1 MPILDRLVKGWNAFM
16 GREPPRYDYGY
27 ASSYRPDKVT
37 LSRGVDRTII
47 SAIYNRIALDVASV
61 EIQHVK
67 VDQNENF
74 KEKYT
79 ASHLGEALTVEA
91 NLDQTGREFIQDLVL
106 SMFDEGVV
114 AAVPTDADRNI
125 LKGTFDVMELRV
137 GKIMQ
142 WYPKHVKVRVYNEN
156 TGQKE
161 DITLPKRSVAIV
173 TNPLYAVMNQPN
185 STLQRLIK
193 KLSLLDAIDEQTSVG
208 KLDLIIQLPYVIKTE
223 QRREQAEKRRRDI
236 ETQLAGSKY
245 GIAYTDGT
253 ERITQLNRSLDNNLM
268 SQIEYLTSML
278 YSQLGISKE
287 VFDGTADEK
296 TMLNYQN
303 RTLSPILTAI
313 CEEMTRKFLTKTAR
327 SQGQRIKFM
336 QSPFKLVPVSQ
347 IADIADKFTRS
358 EILSSNELRAI
369 VGFKPVDD
377 PKADEL
383 RNSNLNESADAPA
396 PASTNP
402 DADTM
407 AYPQDEEAGGYEE
420 QTAPDENVQEE
431 SAEQIT
437 AEDINGVDTS
447 EQTLPVE
454 IVEFIKRLKQ
464 NQNEGGTG

>member
-1 MPILDRLVKGWNAFM
+1 MPILDRIVKGWNAFM
-16 GREPPRYDYGY
+16 GREPPRQDYGY
-27 ASSYRPDKVT
+27 STSYRTDKT
-37 LSRGVDRTII
+37 MLSRGVDRTIVT
-47 SAIYNRIALDVASV
+47 AIYNRIALDVATV
-61 EIQHVK
+61 DIQHVK

-74 KEKYT
+74 KEKYD
-79 ASHLGEALTVEA
+79 ASHLSNALTTEA

-114 AAVPTDADRNI
+114 AAVPTDADRDI
-125 LKGTFDVMELRV
+125 RTGSYDVMELRV
-137 GKIMQ
+137 GKILQ

-156 TGQKE
+156 TGLKE
-161 DITLPKRSVAIV
+161 EITLPKRSVAII

-185 STLQRLIK
+185 STLQRLIR
-193 KLSLLDAIDEQTSVG
+193 KLTLLDAIDEQTSVG

-223 QRREQAEKRRRDI
+223 ARREQAEKRRRDI

-268 SQIEYLTSML
+268 GQIEYLTSML

-303 RTLSPILTAI
+303 RTLTPILTAI
-313 CEEMTRKFLTKTAR
+313 TEEMTRKFLTKTAR

-383 RNSNLNESADAPA
+383 RNSNLNESADAPP
-396 PASTNP
+396 PASTN
-402 DADTM
+402 ADV
-407 AYPQDEEAGGYEE
+407 G
-420 QTAPDENVQEE
+420 
-431 SAEQIT
+431 
-437 AEDINGVDTS
+437 TS
-447 EQTLPVE
+447 EERQAAATPTADEKPPDSIKQKTSLPKEVLD
-454 IVEFIKRLKQ
+454 FINNLQ
-464 NQNEGGTG
+464 NSK

>member
-1 MPILDRLVKGWNAFM
+1 MPILDRIVKGWNAFM

-27 ASSYRPDKVT
+27 STSYRPDKAV
-37 LSRGVDRTII
+37 LSRGVDRTIVT
-47 SAIYNRIALDVASV
+47 AIYNRIALDVASV
-61 EIQHVK
+61 DLQHVK

-74 KEKYT
+74 KEKYDK
-79 ASHLGEALTVEA
+79 SYLSEALTTEA
-91 NLDQTGREFIQDLVL
+91 NLDQTGREFILDLVL
-106 SMFDEGVV
+106 SMFDDGYV
-114 AAVPTDADRNI
+114 AAVPTDANVDIR
-125 LKGTFDVMELRV
+125 KSAYDPMELRV
-137 GKIMQ
+137 GKILQ

-156 TGQKE
+156 TGHRE
-161 DITLPKRSVAIV
+161 DLTLPKRSVAIIQ
-173 TNPLYAVMNQPN
+173 NPLYNVMNQPN
-185 STLQRLIK
+185 STLQRLIR
-193 KLSLLDAIDEQTSVG
+193 KLTLLDAIDEQTSVG

-223 QRREQAEKRRRDI
+223 ARREQAEKRRRDI

-268 SQIEYLTSML
+268 GQIEYLTNML

-303 RTLSPILTAI
+303 RTLTPILTAI
-313 CEEMTRKFLTKTAR
+313 TEEMTRKFLTKTAR

-383 RNSNLNESADAPA
+383 RNSNLNESADAPP

-402 DADTM
+402 EVGTS
-407 AYPQDEEAGGYEE
+407 EERQTQEVPDGEE
-420 QTAPDENVQEE
+420 PVTSEE
-431 SAEQIT
+431 ST
-437 AEDINGVDTS
+437 DDSEDYSDLGQDFVRMLFS
-447 EQTLPVE
+447 S
-454 IVEFIKRLKQ
+454 
-464 NQNEGGTG
+464 

>member
-1 MPILDRLVKGWNAFM
+1 MPILDRIVKGWNAFM

-27 ASSYRPDKVT
+27 STSYRPDKTV
-37 LSRGVDRTII
+37 LSRGVDRTIVT
-47 SAIYNRIALDVASV
+47 AIYNRIALDVASV
-61 EIQHVK
+61 DLQHVR

-74 KEKYT
+74 KEKYDK
-79 ASHLGEALTVEA
+79 SYLSEALTTEA
-91 NLDQTGREFIQDLVL
+91 NLDQTGREFILDLVL
-106 SMFDEGVV
+106 SMFDDGYV
-114 AAVPTDADRNI
+114 AAVPTDANVDIR
-125 LKGTFDVMELRV
+125 KSAYDPMELRV
-137 GKIMQ
+137 GKILQ

-156 TGQKE
+156 TGHRE
-161 DITLPKRSVAIV
+161 DLTLPKRSVAIIQ
-173 TNPLYAVMNQPN
+173 NPLYNVMNQPN
-185 STLQRLIK
+185 STLQRLIR
-193 KLSLLDAIDEQTSVG
+193 KLTLLDAIDEQTSVG

-223 QRREQAEKRRRDI
+223 ARREQAEKRRRDI

-268 SQIEYLTSML
+268 GQIEYLTNML

-303 RTLSPILTAI
+303 RTLTPILTAI
-313 CEEMTRKFLTKTAR
+313 TEEMTRKFLTKTAR

-383 RNSNLNESADAPA
+383 RNSNLNESADAPP

-402 DADTM
+402 
-407 AYPQDEEAGGYEE
+407 EAGTSEE
-420 QTAPDENVQEE
+420 RQTQEVPDGEEPATSEE
-431 SAEQIT
+431 ST
-437 AEDINGVDTS
+437 DDSEDYSDLGQDFVRMLFGS
-447 EQTLPVE
+447 
-454 IVEFIKRLKQ
+454 
-464 NQNEGGTG
+464 

>member
-16 GREPPRYDYGY
+16 GREPPKYDYGY
-27 ASSYRPDKVT
+27 STSYRTDKT
-37 LSRGVDRTII
+37 ILSRGVDRTIVT
-47 SAIYNRIALDVASV
+47 AIYNRIALDVASV
-61 EIQHVK
+61 DIQHVK

-74 KEKYT
+74 KEKY
-79 ASHLGEALTVEA
+79 AKSYLSLALTTEA

-114 AAVPTDADRNI
+114 AAVPTDADRDI
-125 LKGTFDVMELRV
+125 RKDHYDPMELRV
-137 GKIMQ
+137 GKILQ
-142 WYPKHVKVRVYNEN
+142 WYPRHVKVRVYNEN
-156 TGQKE
+156 TGLKE
-161 DITLPKRSVAIV
+161 DLTLPKRSVAII

-185 STLQRLIK
+185 STLQRLIR
-193 KLSLLDAIDEQTSVG
+193 KLTLLDAIDEQTSVG

-223 QRREQAEKRRRDI
+223 ARREQAEKRRKDI
-236 ETQLAGSKY
+236 ENQLAGSKY

-268 SQIEYLTSML
+268 GQIEYLTSML

-303 RTLSPILTAI
+303 RTLTPILTAI
-313 CEEMTRKFLTKTAR
+313 CEEMTRKFLTQTAR

-383 RNSNLNESADAPA
+383 RNSNLNESADAPP
-396 PASTNP
+396 PASTN
-402 DADTM
+402 
-407 AYPQDEEAGGYEE
+407 DEVG
-420 QTAPDENVQEE
+420 
-431 SAEQIT
+431 
-437 AEDINGVDTS
+437 TS
-447 EQTLPVE
+447 EERQIERTSDQSETGLGSIPKEVLD
-454 IVEFIKRLKQ
+454 FIKQFQKSK
-464 NQNEGGTG
+464 

>member
-1 MPILDRLVKGWNAFM
+1 MPIIERLVKGWNAFM

-27 ASSYRPDKVT
+27 ASSYRPDKTV

-47 SAIYNRIALDVASV
+47 SALYTRMALDVASV
-61 EIQHVK
+61 DIQHVK
-67 VDQNENF
+67 VDENENF
-74 KEKYT
+74 KEKY
-79 ASHLGEALTVEA
+79 SKSYLSRALTIEA
-91 NLDQTGREFIQDLVL
+91 NVDQTGREFIQDLVL
-106 SMFDEGVV
+106 TMFDEGVA
-114 AAVPTDADRNI
+114 AAVPTDADVSI
-125 LKGTFDVMELRV
+125 LKGTFDPMELRV
-137 GKIMQ
+137 GKIVQ

-161 DITLPKRSVAIV
+161 DITLPKKSVAIIQ
-173 TNPLYAVMNQPN
+173 NPLYNVMNQPN

-193 KLSLLDAIDEQTSVG
+193 KLTLLDAIDEQTSVG

-287 VFDGTADEK
+287 VFEGTADEK

-303 RTLSPILTAI
+303 RTLAPILTAI
-313 CEEMTRKFLTKTAR
+313 CEEMTRKFLTKTAY
-327 SQGQRIKFM
+327 SQGQRIIYM
-336 QSPFKLVPVSQ
+336 QDPFKLVPVSQ
-347 IADIADKFTRS
+347 IADIADKFTS
-358 EILSSNELRAI
+358 ATILSPNELRAI

-383 RNSNLNESADAPA
+383 RNAHLNESPDVDA
-396 PASTNP
+396 PASTDP
-402 DADTM
+402 SVGTSK
-407 AYPQDEEAGGYEE
+407 ERTEE
-420 QTAPDENVQEE
+420 QTAKNAVKDEVKTQIEE
-431 SAEQIT
+431 SPDDEGDD
-437 AEDINGVDTS
+437 ELSPEMLEYINKIIGKGKPPDNS
-447 EQTLPVE
+447 
-454 IVEFIKRLKQ
+454 K
-464 NQNEGGTG
+464 

>member
-1 MPILDRLVKGWNAFM
+1 MPIIDRIIKGWNAFM
-16 GREPPRYDYGY
+16 GREPPKYDYGY
-27 ASSYRPDKVT
+27 STSYRPDKAT
-37 LSRGVDRTII
+37 LSRGVDRTIVT
-47 SAIYNRIALDVASV
+47 AIYNRIAIDVASV
-61 EIQHVK
+61 DIQHVK

-74 KEKYT
+74 KEKYDR
-79 ASHLGEALTVEA
+79 SHLSSALTLEA
-91 NLDQTGREFIQDLVL
+91 NIDQTGREFIQDLVL

-114 AAVPTDADRNI
+114 AAVPTDADRDI
-125 LKGTFDVMELRV
+125 RKGTYDVMELRV
-137 GKIMQ
+137 GKILQ
-142 WYPKHVKVRVYNEN
+142 WFPKHVKVRVYNEN
-156 TGQKE
+156 TGHKE
-161 DITLPKRSVAIV
+161 DLILPKRSVAII

-193 KLSLLDAIDEQTSVG
+193 KLTLLDAIDEQTSVG

-268 SQIEYLTSML
+268 TQIEYLTSML

-287 VFDGTADEK
+287 VFEGTADEK

-303 RTLSPILTAI
+303 RTLAPILTAI
-313 CEEMTRKFLTKTAR
+313 TEEMTRKFLTDTAR
-327 SQGQRIKFM
+327 TQGQRIKYM

-347 IADIADKFTRS
+347 IADIADKFTTS
-358 EILSSNELRAI
+358 QILSPNELRAI

-383 RNSNLNESADAPA
+383 RNAHLNESADAPP

-402 DADTM
+402 D
-407 AYPQDEEAGGYEE
+407 QG
-420 QTAPDENVQEE
+420 
-431 SAEQIT
+431 
-437 AEDINGVDTS
+437 TS
-447 EQTLPVE
+447 EERASLNGQNPNGLPPEVL
-454 IVEFIKRLKQ
+454 EFVRRLPDQ
-464 NQNEGGTG
+464 NNQNEGGNG

>member
-1 MPILDRLVKGWNAFM
+1 MSITERIKSGWNAFM
-16 GREPPRYDYGY
+16 GRQPPTYNYGY
-27 ASSYRPDKVT
+27 STTYRTDQTV
-37 LSRGVDRTII
+37 LSRGVDRTIVT
-47 SAIYNRIALDVASV
+47 AIYNRIALDVAS
-61 EIQHVK
+61 IDIRHVI

-74 KEKYT
+74 KDSYT
-79 ASHLGEALTVEA
+79 KSHLSEALSTEA
-91 NLDQTGREFIQDLVL
+91 NLDQTGREFIQDACL

-114 AAVPTDADRNI
+114 ALVPTDCDKNPYTGA
-125 LKGTFDVMELRV
+125 FDVEEMRT
-137 GKIMQ
+137 GKIIQ
-142 WYPKHVKVRVYNEN
+142 WYPEHVRVRVYNEH

-161 DITLPKRSVAIV
+161 DLTLPKRAVAIIQ
-173 TNPLYAVMNQPN
+173 NPLYAVMNQPN
-185 STLQRLIK
+185 STLQRLIR

-268 SQIEYLTSML
+268 GQIEYLTSML

-303 RTLSPILTAI
+303 RTLAPILTAF

-327 SQGQRIKFM
+327 TQGQRIKAM
-336 QSPFKLVPVSQ
+336 QTPFKLVPVSQ
-347 IADIADKFTRS
+347 IADIADKFTTAT
-358 EILSSNELRAI
+358 ILSPNEVRAI

-383 RNSNLNESADAPA
+383 RNAHLNESPDAPP
-396 PASTNP
+396 PASTDPN
-402 DADTM
+402 AEQESMT
-407 AYPQDEEAGGYEE
+407 DEESPPAETTPDDT
-420 QTAPDENVQEE
+420 QSSSAPD
-431 SAEQIT
+431 
-437 AEDINGVDTS
+437 
-447 EQTLPVE
+447 LPPE
-454 IVEFIKRLKQ
+454 IIELVNKI
-464 NQNEGGTG
+464 QNEGGNR

>member
-1 MPILDRLVKGWNAFM
+1 MSITERIKSGWNAFM
-16 GREPPRYDYGY
+16 GRQPPTYNYGY
-27 ASSYRPDKVT
+27 STSYRTDQTV

-47 SAIYNRIALDVASV
+47 TALYNRIALDVAS
-61 EIQHVK
+61 IDIRHVV
-67 VDQNENF
+67 VDQNENY
-74 KEKYT
+74 KDAYT
-79 ASHLGEALTVEA
+79 KSHLSEALSVEA
-91 NLDQTGREFIQDLVL
+91 NLDQTGREFIQDSCL

-114 AAVPTDADRNI
+114 ALVPTDCDRNPVT
-125 LKGTFDVMELRV
+125 GAFDVEELRT
-137 GKIMQ
+137 GKILQ
-142 WYPKHVKVRVYNEN
+142 WYPAHVRVRVYNEH

-161 DITLPKRSVAIV
+161 DLTLPKRMVAIV
-173 TNPLYAVMNQPN
+173 QNPLYAVMNQPN

-193 KLSLLDAIDEQTSVG
+193 KLALLDAIDEQTSVG

-303 RTLSPILTAI
+303 RTLAPILTAF

-327 SQGQRIKFM
+327 TQGQRIKYM
-336 QSPFKLVPVSQ
+336 QTPFKLVPVSQ

-383 RNSNLNESADAPA
+383 RNSNLNQSADAPP
-396 PASTNP
+396 PASTDPNAEQEAMT
-402 DADTM
+402 DEGGQEMSET
-407 AYPQDEEAGGYEE
+407 PQDNS
-420 QTAPDENVQEE
+420 APD
-431 SAEQIT
+431 
-437 AEDINGVDTS
+437 
-447 EQTLPVE
+447 LPPE
-454 IVEFIKRLKQ
+454 IIALVNKI
-464 NQNEGGTG
+464 QNEGGNR

>member
-27 ASSYRPDKVT
+27 ASSYRPDKAV

-61 EIQHVK
+61 DIQHVK

-79 ASHLGEALTVEA
+79 ASHLSEALTFEA

-114 AAVPTDADRNI
+114 AAVPTDADRDI

-156 TGQKE
+156 TGLKE
-161 DITLPKRSVAIV
+161 DLTLPKQSVAII

-193 KLSLLDAIDEQTSVG
+193 KLTLLDAIDEQTSVG

-268 SQIEYLTSML
+268 TQIEYLTSML

-383 RNSNLNESADAPA
+383 RNSNLNESADAPP

-402 DADTM
+402 EAEGYDQSMEQVPEDQDAPPGEEP
-407 AYPQDEEAGGYEE
+407 AEEAN
-420 QTAPDENVQEE
+420 QDQVT
-431 SAEQIT
+431 T
-437 AEDINGVDTS
+437 EDLNGIDTS
-447 EQTLPVE
+447 EQTLPAE

-464 NQNEGGTG
+464 NQNEGGNS